1 MEEPE
6 RSMRD
11 VADTELGPAAWDA
24 KAWCA
29 LLDVA
34 RRCVEP
40 YPRNRCAVTDVA
52 TEVDRLAGRGIGL
65 AGRGIGRRRGRWFS
79 SAS

>member
-1 MEEPE
+1 M
-6 RSMRD
+6 
-11 VADTELGPAAWDA
+11 VT
-24 KAWCA
+24 

-34 RRCVEP
+34 RRCLETF
-40 YPRNRCAVTDVA
+40 PRNRCAVTDVA

-79 SAS
+79 SVS